1 MPQGRALQ
9 IQSAGLPLLP
19 AFLPL
24 GPSEGCGEKR
34 EWEDGSLGLCYLT
47 GHPALCQ
54 VRSHLRDGPGGCGR
68 EVSEVGLRKDEDRRR
83 VEGGGEKQ
91 GRHRGSET
99 REREKAKGREG
110 KETLP
115 WWGSGE
121 KTEGRGSS
129 APAAALSFP
138 CPGTPQAP
146 QVVMETMHMLG
157 WGPAT
162 RCFLKL

>member
-1 MPQGRALQ
+1 
-9 IQSAGLPLLP
+9 
-19 AFLPL
+19 
-24 GPSEGCGEKR
+24 
-34 EWEDGSLGLCYLT
+34 
-47 GHPALCQ
+47 
-54 VRSHLRDGPGGCGR
+54 
-68 EVSEVGLRKDEDRRR
+68 VGLRKDEDRRR